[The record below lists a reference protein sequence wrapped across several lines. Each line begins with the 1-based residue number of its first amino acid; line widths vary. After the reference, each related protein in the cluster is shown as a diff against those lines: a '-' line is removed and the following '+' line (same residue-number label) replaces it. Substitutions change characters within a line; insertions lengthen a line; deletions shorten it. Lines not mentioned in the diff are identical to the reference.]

1 MFNALNCWYL
11 LNHPLTI
18 YLSIYLSNYF
28 STIRSIYLTINL
40 AMNLFIYVFLTF
52 TSIHLFSCSIH
63 PLIYLSFHRSTYSSI
78 YIFIYSFILMIISSI
93 HISIYSSIISI
104 HLFVYLSIHLLRS
117 SSARPLSCWKDSPPW
132 PPQQSVFQGKK
143 TIWPNPMAYTG
154 IFWGGRLSSHH
165 LMGLK
170 ISLIQFGGG
179 VWAPIVPSPLCT
191 SLAD

>member
-1 MFNALNCWYL
+1 MLNALNCWYL

-40 AMNLFIYVFLTF
+40 SMNLFIY
-52 TSIHLFSCSIH
+52 LFFNF
-63 PLIYLSFHRSTYSSI
+63 Y
-78 YIFIYSFILMIISSI
+78 IYSFILMLYSSAHLFILPKIQLFIYLYI
-93 HISIYSSIISI
+93 HLFIYSFDYFIHSYPSI

-154 IFWGGRLSSHH
+154 IFWGGGLSSPH

-191 SLAD
+191 SMAD